1 MMASS
6 VAGKENVCAPVVAP
20 GRHGDVGS
28 ITTELGNDSAIHL
41 DTEAQTLD
49 SQKAIEYARKKIKR
63 KDTQALL
70 KNVGVSTTGKGQGV
84 LGEENRSK
92 DAQLDN
98 AVIVAAIV
106 AGNTAESLPV
116 IPISSPLA
124 KYVQLLKEHGRIE
137 DMTSLRE
144 KLLQMPKSKNQE
156 AIRVRDALVK
166 ISGLDVNMEEG
177 SEDTNDL
184 TRAVRQQ
191 KEAELLKAQKN
202 QQLEMERIRQVKE
215 WVTKF
220 ENSSTGNNTSR
231 VERNLASEFVK
242 AVINRP
248 KILAFKAYCRNM
260 GLKTTG
266 AIEELALRVLQP
278 TDEDKAAPMEPKDK
292 KVELLKFLGENHVHL
307 KQASKLQE
315 VFAKALIVAE
325 YIFAQTEGNGNLWN
339 TVPEGLKLRVSNDP
353 PSDGSGVAGRYT
365 TLTQTYPPKLNNR
378 SKNITNEAM
387 PDAPSRQELVEISRP
402 TTAVPSAPSK
412 PRGKRPLDPEKRSKN
427 IKPSEMTNGILTL
440 KKKGGELQLVGGDD
454 LKVVLILQRR
464 TGENTWKHEVV
475 GGRSEED
482 AKKIVLTTAQIF
494 RHKQQDNDNGAKYMT
509 DKHVSSFTVSDAAA
523 TLKEFDSEKSKKII
537 KGNRPSL
544 SDLTPSTSSIVKPLC
559 MTPSSSCAVQLFPD
573 ARPTEIDDSDAYV
586 AKQ

>member
-1 MMASS
+1 M
-6 VAGKENVCAPVVAP
+6 
-20 GRHGDVGS
+20 
-28 ITTELGNDSAIHL
+28 
-41 DTEAQTLD
+41 
-49 SQKAIEYARKKIKR
+49 
-63 KDTQALL
+63 
-70 KNVGVSTTGKGQGV
+70 
-84 LGEENRSK
+84 
-92 DAQLDN
+92 
-98 AVIVAAIV
+98 IVAAIV
-106 AGNTAESLPV
+106 AGNTADSLPE

-124 KYVQLLKEHGRIE
+124 KYVQLLKEHGHIV

-144 KLLQMPKSKNQE
+144 KLLQMPKSRNQE
-156 AIRVRDALVK
+156 ANRVRDALVK

-202 QQLEMERIRQVKE
+202 QQLKMVRIRQVKE

-231 VERNLASEFVK
+231 VERNLASEFVE
-242 AVINRP
+242 AVNNRP
-248 KILAFKAYCRNM
+248 MILAFKAYCRNM

-365 TLTQTYPPKLNNR
+365 TLTQTYPPKPNNR
-378 SKNITNEAM
+378 PKNITNEAM
-387 PDAPSRQELVEISRP
+387 PDAPSRKELVEISRP
-402 TTAVPSAPSK
+402 TTAAPSAAAPSAPSK
-412 PRGKRPLDPEKRSKN
+412 SRGKRPLDPEKRSKN

-440 KKKGGELQLVGGDD
+440 KKKGGELQLIGGDD

-494 RHKQQDNDNGAKYMT
+494 RHKQQDNDNGANYMT
-509 DKHVSSFTVSDAAA
+509 DKHASSFTVSDAAA
-523 TLKEFDSEKSKKII
+523 TLKEFDSEKSKKRI

-573 ARPTEIDDSDAYV
+573 ARPTEIGDSDAHV